1 MAKKNVIKDYK
12 SMTPDLMALL
22 VEAYPDGFE
31 YDTMYFT
38 NANGEKVEAVPLETE
53 DTKYLIKVSSTLTKN
68 FESFDPEEFEEQSS
82 SEDEDFEADDLD
94 D

>member
-1 MAKKNVIKDYK
+1 
-12 SMTPDLMALL
+12 MTPDLMALL

-53 DTKYLIKVSSTLTKN
+53 DTKYLIKVSSTLNKN
-68 FESFDPEEFEEQSS
+68 FESFDLEEFEEQSS

>member
-1 MAKKNVIKDYK
+1 
-12 SMTPDLMALL
+12 
-22 VEAYPDGFE
+22 
-31 YDTMYFT
+31 
-38 NANGEKVEAVPLETE
+38 LETE

-68 FESFDPEEFEEQSS
+68 FESFDLEEFEEQSS